1 MRAVNPWLL
10 LLLVVCGCGDDVA
23 GGGLAPLGELCEGS
37 GAHRLLALEAE
48 ERLVQLSRF
57 GDRIYY
63 VVGTGMGDSP
73 LDWAPDPLTTTV
85 YSTGLCGE
93 DRRDIGEDVRRVF
106 EQEALPGQLL
116 GCRGGYLGDLVSLDP
131 DGQTAPKLLLTGGC
145 YASFNKHGLLRV
157 DAAPGEIGPLLLY
170 PYPIAADSP
179 IVLLDAVQAGLP
191 VSLNGGD
198 DWLMALT
205 PEGDLMR
212 VSLPDGAVTLEQ
224 ASVHLFNLSADGRF
238 LVWQDLDV
246 TDEGGKIVLRDLVE
260 GGDTVL
266 ADRGFVYSM
275 PMIRGEVVQVWLDYE
290 HPRLV
295 VLPSLAVLDLPGYTL
310 VRGPAANG
318 RLVTAT
324 GFDGPWSLLD
334 LKTGVSTPLT
344 EKIGSAAIGPEQL
357 DLRVADPEDWKAE
370 GPLWRYPYDG
380 SAPVQLAAR
389 VSGRRIMLPDLRVVT
404 ALDIDA
410 DAVARLVVVGPGSGE
425 QTVEP
430 RVDGLAFY
438 LGKAGFDP
446 DVLVYGV
453 VDGERSGVWAARL
466 MGE

>member
-1 MRAVNPWLL
+1 MNSGLL

-37 GAHRLLALEAE
+37 GAHRLLALAAE

-73 LDWAPDPLTTTV
+73 LDWAPDPLATMV

-116 GCRGGYLGDLVSLDP
+116 GCRGGYAGDLVSLDP

-145 YASFNKHGLLRV
+145 YALFNKHGLLRV

-170 PYPIAADSP
+170 PYPITADSP
-179 IVLLDAVQAGLP
+179 IVLLDAVQARLP

-224 ASVHLFNLSADGRF
+224 ASVHIFNLSADGRF
-238 LVWQDLDV
+238 LAWQDLDV
-246 TDEGGKIVLRDLVE
+246 TDEGGKIVLRDLIE

-266 ADRGFVYSM
+266 ADRGFSYSM

-295 VLPSLAVLDLPGYTL
+295 VLPTR
-310 VRGPAANG
+310 RGC
-318 RLVTAT
+318 
-324 GFDGPWSLLD
+324 S
-334 LKTGVSTPLT
+334 
-344 EKIGSAAIGPEQL
+344 
-357 DLRVADPEDWKAE
+357 
-370 GPLWRYPYDG
+370 
-380 SAPVQLAAR
+380 
-389 VSGRRIMLPDLRVVT
+389 
-404 ALDIDA
+404 
-410 DAVARLVVVGPGSGE
+410 
-425 QTVEP
+425 
-430 RVDGLAFY
+430 
-438 LGKAGFDP
+438 
-446 DVLVYGV
+446 
-453 VDGERSGVWAARL
+453 
-466 MGE
+466 